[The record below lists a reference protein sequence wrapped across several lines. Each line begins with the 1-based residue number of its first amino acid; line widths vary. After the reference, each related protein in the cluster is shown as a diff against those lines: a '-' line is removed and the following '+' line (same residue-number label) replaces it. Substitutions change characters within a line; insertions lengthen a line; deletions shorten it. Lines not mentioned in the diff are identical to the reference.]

1 MNASSTK
8 AQLESLPSTAMSSS
22 YKWWVVFML
31 WFVCFFNY
39 ADRQSI
45 SSVFPLLQKEF
56 SFDKVQLGL
65 IGSVFAWVYAGF
77 ALAAGLM
84 ADRFSRKHI
93 ILGACIVWSIFTLA
107 TAWCHSFTGFLWVRS
122 LTGLG
127 ETLYFPA
134 VMSLLSDYHGKD
146 TRSRALSWHQSAV
159 YAGTILGSWMAAVLA
174 EKNGWQFPF
183 YMFGPIG
190 VLLAVILL
198 WCLREPKRGA
208 VDVTNSAGLAGHAP
222 ATLSLPILDT
232 LAIILRTPVVLLL
245 MLAFLGAN
253 FVAVIFLTWTPTF
266 LKEKFG
272 FSLGSAG
279 LSGTV
284 YIHLASA
291 LAVPV
296 AGLLADRLARRFPT
310 GRMMVQVGGLVIGAI
325 FVFLVGKTNSVATL
339 LLSMSLFGLCKGF
352 YDSGIF
358 ASVYDAIEPRAR
370 GTAAGL
376 MNTVGWGGG
385 ALGPLFVGWASK
397 YGGKPTA
404 VENMSDA
411 IAFGAPIYLTA
422 AVLVI
427 AAMLLFS
434 QNSSARFSTRS

>member
-1 MNASSTK
+1 
-8 AQLESLPSTAMSSS
+8 MSSS

-39 ADRQSI
+39 ADRQAI

-56 SFDKVQLGL
+56 SFDKVQLAL

-77 ALAAGLM
+77 ALAAGLI

-107 TAWCHSFTGFLWVRS
+107 TAWCQSFAGFLWVRA

-134 VMSLLSDYHGKD
+134 VMSLLSDYHSKE

-174 EKNGWQFPF
+174 ERNGWQFPF
-183 YMFGPIG
+183 YLFGPIG
-190 VLLAVILL
+190 VALAIILMASL
-198 WCLREPKRGA
+198 QEPKRGA
-208 VDVTNSAGLAGHAP
+208 VDTPHAATGGHAP
-222 ATLSLPILDT
+222 APSLPILDT
-232 LAIILRTPVVLLL
+232 LAIIFRTPVVLLL

-272 FSLGSAG
+272 FSLGAAG

-291 LAVPV
+291 IAVPV
-296 AGLLADRLARRFPT
+296 AGLLADRFARRYAA
-310 GRMMVQVGGLVIGAI
+310 GRMAVQVAGLVVGAI
-325 FVFLVGKTNSVATL
+325 FVFLVGKTNSVGTL

-358 ASVYDAIEPRAR
+358 ASMYDAIEPRAR

-411 IAFGAPIYLTA
+411 IAFGGLIYLVA
-422 AVLVI
+422 AGLIVVAVL
-427 AAMLLFS
+427 LFNKTS
-434 QNSSARFSTRS
+434 TARLSTS

>member
-1 MNASSTK
+1 
-8 AQLESLPSTAMSSS
+8 
-22 YKWWVVFML
+22 ML

-56 SFDKVQLGL
+56 SFSFLQLGL
-65 IGSVFAWVYAGF
+65 IGSIFAWIYAGF
-77 ALAAGLM
+77 ALPAGLI
-84 ADRFSRKHI
+84 ADRFSRKQI
-93 ILGACIVWSIFTLA
+93 ILGACVVWSIFTLA
-107 TAWCHSFTGFLWVRS
+107 TAWCHSYTSFLWVRA

-134 VMSLLSDYHGKD
+134 VMSLLSDYHSKD

-159 YAGTILGSWMAAVLA
+159 YAGTILGSWMAALLA

-183 YMFGPIG
+183 YLFGPIG
-190 VLLAVILL
+190 IALALILL
-198 WCLREPKRGA
+198 RCLREPKRGA
-208 VDVTNSAGLAGHAP
+208 VDAAHTDAGGHAAP
-222 ATLSLPILDT
+222 SLPILDT
-232 LAIILRTPVVLLL
+232 LAIIFRTPVVLLL

-253 FVAVIFLTWTPTF
+253 FVAVIFLTWAPTF

-291 LAVPV
+291 VAVPV
-296 AGLLADRLARRFPT
+296 AGLLADRLTRRFST
-310 GRMMVQVGGLVIGAI
+310 GRMAVQVCGLVIGAI
-325 FVFLVGKTNSVATL
+325 FVFLVGKTNSVGTL

-385 ALGPLFVGWASK
+385 ALGPLFVGWASR
-397 YGGKPTA
+397 YGRKSTV

-411 IAFGAPIYLTA
+411 IAFGAPIYLAA
-422 AVLVI
+422 AVLI
-427 AAMLLFS
+427 LAAMLLFS
-434 QNSSARFSTRS
+434 QNSSSSQSTTS